1 MSFCLFLLYLCLLY
15 LYYLLDCP
23 CNGDTMLRRVR
34 NCRFIIIIIVHTF
47 FWYNKYDD
55 DDDDDDP
62 VRCQTLASLPKI
74 FEARPI
80 RLSISGVERSD
91 EWISLPRYMKRS
103 VDSTMWPCNCTG
115 AGVTPWP
122 KLWILVF
129 DQEVFRPI
137 VCAAL
142 SKLDRMYTAT

>member
-23 CNGDTMLRRVR
+23 Y
-34 NCRFIIIIIVHTF
+34 FF

-91 EWISLPRYMKRS
+91 EWVS
-103 VDSTMWPCNCTG
+103 V
-115 AGVTPWP
+115 
-122 KLWILVF
+122 
-129 DQEVFRPI
+129 
-137 VCAAL
+137 
-142 SKLDRMYTAT
+142 